1 MCTPNAMSSTLIK
14 ETLVKLKNT
23 HCTPDNIS
31 STPLPHQW
39 KVPGNKNKKEDTV
52 KLTAVMKQ
60 IHELISIKMY
70 SNTKGYPFFSAPH
83 DAFSKIDHII
93 SHKTCLNRYKN
104 IEIILCIL

>member
-39 KVPGNKNKKEDTV
+39 KVPGNKNKKD
-52 KLTAVMKQ
+52 LR
-60 IHELISIKMY
+60 ELYYYINPNCLEIKNY
-70 SNTKGYPFFSAPH
+70 LEQ
-83 DAFSKIDHII
+83 
-93 SHKTCLNRYKN
+93 LNNYK
-104 IEIILCIL
+104 